1 MTILIPNYQ
10 GMDFSPGLMDPIP
23 DHMKDPTLD
32 NMTGPILD
40 NMMVPIP
47 DHHMTDLILD
57 NTMIPDHMMG
67 PILDCHMTDLILD
80 NTMILDHMMGPIL
93 DNMPNHIRVLI
104 PDQNTEVVILGE
116 ITETA
121 NSLLGGDKQMA
132 LISRLAVVVITGEE
146 TEGDISMCK
155 MKIISVSTAINR
167 QTDTTLTSIE
177 TQDQSGRCL

>member
-1 MTILIPNYQ
+1 MALNPDHKMTILIPNYQ

-47 DHHMTDLILD
+47 DRHMTDLILD

-67 PILDCHMTDLILD
+67 PT
-80 NTMILDHMMGPIL
+80 L

-116 ITETA
+116 ITETV

-146 TEGDISMCK
+146 TESDITMCK
-155 MKIISVSTAINR
+155 MKIIGVSTAIDR

-177 TQDQSGRCL
+177 TQDQSGKCL

>member
-1 MTILIPNYQ
+1 MM
-10 GMDFSPGLMDPIP
+10 GPIP
-23 DHMKDPTLD
+23 DR
-32 NMTGPILD
+32 
-40 NMMVPIP
+40 
-47 DHHMTDLILD
+47 HMTDLILD

-67 PILDCHMTDLILD
+67 PT
-80 NTMILDHMMGPIL
+80 L

-146 TEGDISMCK
+146 TEGDITMCK

-167 QTDTTLTSIE
+167 QMDTTLTGIE